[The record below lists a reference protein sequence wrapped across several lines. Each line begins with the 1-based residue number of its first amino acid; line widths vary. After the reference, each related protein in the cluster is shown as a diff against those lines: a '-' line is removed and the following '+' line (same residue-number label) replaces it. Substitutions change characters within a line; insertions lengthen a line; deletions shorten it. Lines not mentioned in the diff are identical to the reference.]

1 MCFTPVSW
9 VVGYVGG
16 MKKGFFYL
24 LCLLAGAA
32 LAQAQTG
39 GAGANPVS
47 YRLESYVVSQV
58 TGDDGNQQETF
69 TEATTAR
76 PGQVVEYRL
85 FVENVGNTTLPPGI
99 VFVTGPVPA
108 GTSYVDDSATPTSEE
123 VLTEFTADGQTYSE
137 PPLIV
142 AGTGGGQTAV
152 TPTSYTAVRWT
163 LKQPLEPGQE
173 EPFVYRVTV
182 Q

>member
-1 MCFTPVSW
+1 
-9 VVGYVGG
+9 
-16 MKKGFFYL
+16 MKKGFLYL
-24 LCLLAGAA
+24 ILCLLAGAA

-58 TGDDGNQQETF
+58 TGDDGNQRETF

-85 FVENVGNTTLPPGI
+85 FVQNVGDTTLPPGT
-99 VFVTGPVPA
+99 VVVTGPVPT

-123 VLTEFTADGQTYSE
+123 VLTEFTAGGQTYSE

-142 AGTGGGQTAV
+142 TGTGGGQNAV